1 VFTNEEIIHDHTS
14 DTTELGSAR
23 VETGE
28 PPGRVQVEWLVG
40 VSGDGVCTLLQ
51 PGARLGE
58 GVGVAARPEPFVLQG
73 LGLEKEH
80 LAPFL
85 FLEDQRFEIRFEPV
99 VLPPLI
105 FVEWGQWNI
114 AGAVEHPATLRPKK
128 KQSAFEN
135 ALLVRPPPAVEGCRR
150 DEHCP
155 RFARLRFCFFPSF
168 CC

>member
-1 VFTNEEIIHDHTS
+1 MFTNEEIIHDHTS

-51 PGARLGE
+51 PGARLQEKLKIVWLCARACVSECVCARARVCSPTNHLNPSPAARVDLGE

-85 FLEDQRFEIRFEPV
+85 LLEDQRFEIRFEPA
-99 VLPPLI
+99 VLRSEI
-105 FVEWGQWNI
+105 DHSVYES
-114 AGAVEHPATLRPKK
+114 VDK
-128 KQSAFEN
+128 
-135 ALLVRPPPAVEGCRR
+135 
-150 DEHCP
+150 
-155 RFARLRFCFFPSF
+155 
-168 CC
+168 